1 MVLFNKSKHAEAS
14 GFCDQHC
21 QPSCRDSNTQ
31 DNANCKDNHRPPHLA
46 DGHSWAASLGPAPAG
61 GLVANTHICARDSDT
76 YAYVQPN
83 RSAPCSL
90 SLGPRV
96 FSPFRTQSLA
106 AQSTTCFA
114 GHSTRATT
122 PLPPRCRWFGADC
135 CAPVCVAFSFRRSM
149 SCFLRRTALS
159 TSDLPALRVWF
170 LRVRPSVP
178 SRLTGPG
185 ATAAPQEPSSPFFTA
200 AAQPQDDQRARP
212 KRTACSP
219 PAWKSRGGHRS
230 SL

>member
-96 FSPFRTQSLA
+96 FTVQNSIPC
-106 AQSTTCFA
+106 STV
-114 GHSTRATT
+114 H
-122 PLPPRCRWFGADC
+122 D
-135 CAPVCVAFSFRRSM
+135 V
-149 SCFLRRTALS
+149 LRRTLDTCYNTPPPSLPLVWSRLLCTSLCGFFVQAFHVMLPQADRVVNLRSAGATCLVS
-159 TSDLPALRVWF
+159 T
-170 LRVRPSVP
+170 RPSFGSFAFDRP
-178 SRLTGPG
+178 RSHGGPAG
-185 ATAAPQEPSSPFFTA
+185 TLLAVLHRCSTAAGRS
-200 AAQPQDDQRARP
+200 AR
-212 KRTACSP
+212 TS
-219 PAWKSRGGHRS
+219 
-230 SL
+230 